1 MAGERVSGKL
11 PSWLKKRIP
20 AGGEAARVRS
30 LLSGLRLHT
39 VCQSALCPNI
49 VECFHCG
56 TATFLILGGVCTR
69 NCGFCAVEKGPV
81 APVEQD
87 EPERVAEAAK
97 ALGLSHVVVTSVTR
111 DDLADGGASHFAAT
125 IRAIRAATSATIE
138 VLVPDFGGSREAIEA
153 VVAAGPDVFN
163 HNVETVP
170 RLYGTVRPMADYRR
184 SLDVLRMAAEIA
196 GARATA
202 GPAPLPRLVTKSGI
216 MAGLGETLEEIEE
229 VFRDLRS
236 AGCGIVTVGQ
246 YLAPSKA
253 HLPVERFVTPEEFE
267 RLRLLALEMGFEAAF
282 SAPLVRSSYHAGE
295 VFTGRRR

>member
-1 MAGERVSGKL
+1 MAVERVSGKL

-20 AGGEAARVRS
+20 AGGEASRVRS
-30 LLSGLRLHT
+30 LLSGLRLNT

-56 TATFLILGGVCTR
+56 TATFLILGGACTR
-69 NCGFCAVEKGPV
+69 NCRFCAVEKGQG
-81 APVEQD
+81 APVEPD

-125 IRAIRAATSATIE
+125 IRAIRAATAATIE
-138 VLVPDFGGSREAIEA
+138 VLVPDFRGSREAVET

-163 HNVETVP
+163 HNIETVS
-170 RLYGTVRPMADYRR
+170 RLYGSVRPMADYRR
-184 SLDVLRMAAEIA
+184 SLEVLRAAAEA
-196 GARATA
+196 ACALQA
-202 GPAPLPRLVTKSGI
+202 RLVTKSGL
-216 MAGLGETLEEIEE
+216 MAGLGETIEEIEE
-229 VFRDLRS
+229 VFSDLRA

-267 RLRLLALEMGFEAAF
+267 RLRSRALAMGFEAAF

-295 VFTGRRR
+295 VFAGKRG